1 MSFLGFCLFGF
12 REFINLWFSLECLS
26 YFLSICLIFAV
37 IYEMATYPSRNI
49 IQVRNRQLWK
59 VTATNFFLVWTDQP
73 GLYQFIGNLS
83 LFPGVTTLDLDF
95 SSTNRTIIFY
105 LLGVTIGSFLLDIFN
120 KFCILKL

>member
-1 MSFLGFCLFGF
+1 MLKLFF
-12 REFINLWFSLECLS
+12 KVL
-26 YFLSICLIFAV
+26 LIFAV
-37 IYEMATYPSRNI
+37 IMNGTYPSRI
-49 IQVRNRQLWK
+49 LFQVRNRQLWK

-105 LLGVTIGSFLLDIFN
+105 LFRSNYWKLLLDIFN